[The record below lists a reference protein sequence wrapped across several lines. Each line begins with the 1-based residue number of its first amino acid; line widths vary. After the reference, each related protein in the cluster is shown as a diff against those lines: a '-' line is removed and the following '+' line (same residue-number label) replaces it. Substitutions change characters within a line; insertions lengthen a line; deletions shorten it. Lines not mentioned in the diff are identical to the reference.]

1 MAEGGGLLSLDPAVL
16 ALQVVAFAILF
27 LVLRRF
33 LFRPLL
39 GVMEQREKEIAD
51 ALRDGERVKQELARL
66 DQERDRVLV
75 GAREEGRQQVRM
87 AVQEGEQARDRI
99 VKEARDEA
107 QQIRQHARE
116 VVELER
122 EEAMLKL
129 RNQVVDLALLA
140 ARKAVLSPLDEA
152 KHRQAVDAF
161 ITTLEQQ
168 Q

>member
-1 MAEGGGLLSLDPAVL
+1 MNRRQNHQPW
-16 ALQVVAFAILF
+16 QVRERQQ
-27 LVLRRF
+27 RR
-33 LFRPLL
+33 
-39 GVMEQREKEIAD
+39 GYGQ
-51 ALRDGERVKQELARL
+51 
-66 DQERDRVLV
+66 
-75 GAREEGRQQVRM
+75 REEGRQQVRM

-129 RNQVVDLALLA
+129 RNQMVDLALLA

-161 ITTLEQQ
+161 ITAAAPAS
-168 Q
+168 

>member
-107 QQIRQHARE
+107 QQIRQHGRE

-129 RNQVVDLALLA
+129 RNQMVDLALLA

>member
-66 DQERDRVLV
+66 DQERERVLG

-129 RNQVVDLALLA
+129 RNQMVDLALLA

>member
-129 RNQVVDLALLA
+129 RNQMVDLALLA